1 VGDIMESKYAL
12 EDIFILFSY
21 IFATFVIG
29 CIFFIVSLL
38 ISYLMATAFL
48 SLNLIPADSWFYSIS
63 VAYLDAIRDIMG
75 AISGF
80 IF

>member
-1 VGDIMESKYAL
+1 MY
-12 EDIFILFSY
+12 
-21 IFATFVIG
+21 
-29 CIFFIVSLL
+29 FFIVSLL
-38 ISYLMATAFL
+38 ISYVMTAAVL
-48 SLNLIPADSWFYSIS
+48 SLNLIPADSWLYSII

>member
-1 VGDIMESKYAL
+1 MESKYVL
-12 EDIFILFSY
+12 HDIFILFSY
-21 IFATFVIG
+21 IFATIFIG

-38 ISYLMATAFL
+38 ISYVMTVVVL
-48 SLNLIPADSWFYSIS
+48 SLNIIPADSWFYSII

-80 IF
+80 IL

>member
-1 VGDIMESKYAL
+1 MESKYVL
-12 EDIFILFSY
+12 HDIFILFSY
-21 IFATFVIG
+21 IFATIIIG

-38 ISYLMATAFL
+38 ISYVTTAGLL
-48 SLNLIPADSWFYSIS
+48 SLNLIPIDSWFYSII
-63 VAYLDAIRDIMG
+63 VAYLDAIKDIMG